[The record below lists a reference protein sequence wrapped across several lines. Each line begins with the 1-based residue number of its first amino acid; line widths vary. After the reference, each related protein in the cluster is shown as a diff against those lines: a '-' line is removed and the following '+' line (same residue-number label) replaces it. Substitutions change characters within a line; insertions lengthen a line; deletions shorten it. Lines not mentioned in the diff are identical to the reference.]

1 MTGTKR
7 IWGTLD
13 PFFEGG
19 PVLGRTVANTA
30 FLDGLLAADPF
41 DEYHFFLPG
50 ERALAP
56 LRKHLEKRAPGLV
69 EGGRVRLML
78 REALPGMVGSTDYHC
93 FHLSDCI
100 TSQPYLARLRNAL
113 SARIFPVTGLIHSL
127 SYAGYPKA
135 FLQHLWPG
143 TTRRDAIVCT
153 SEAGRIAVEG
163 FFGQLRRGFGLGED
177 THPAPGLKRIP
188 LAVDTGA
195 YAPGAKGGGETD
207 GPVRILVFGRISHH
221 SKMDLVPLVRAVH
234 RLIRDGLDPRSVEL
248 VLAGWAE
255 RETHVLDTLTHL
267 AANAGIPM
275 SVVLRPGEARK
286 RELFRMA
293 DVFVSIADNP
303 QETFGITLA
312 EAGAFGLPVVAS
324 DYDGYRDIVVH
335 GETGFLVPT
344 MGPSATPEV
353 DLTAPLNFD
362 NHYHLSLAQATAVD
376 VPALAGALGRL
387 IREPALR
394 RAMGAAGRER
404 VVREFSWPV
413 VIGRYLDLWEELW
426 REPAEAAPLR
436 DLAHPLA
443 PEYGRIFGHYPSR
456 VLDDTVKLS
465 VGRTGE
471 AFYRNRDFPNLYA
484 GLKDAIDLDVVR
496 RLAFFARNPV
506 DSATLIR
513 KVADVAP
520 MDVTR
525 IENHILWALKQ
536 DILQIVE

>member
-19 PVLGRTVANTA
+19 PVLGRTVANA
-30 FLDGLLAADPF
+30 GFLDGLLRADPF

-50 ERALAP
+50 RGALAG
-56 LRKHLEKRAPGLV
+56 LQKHLEKTAPRML
-69 EGGRVRLML
+69 EGGRARLML
-78 REALPGMVGSTDYHC
+78 REALPGRLADTDYHC

-100 TSQPYLARLRNAL
+100 TCQPYLARLRNRV
-113 SARIFPVTGLIHSL
+113 SERIFPVTGPIHSL
-127 SYAGYPKA
+127 SYAAYSKA

-143 TTRRDAIVCT
+143 ATRRDAIVCT
-153 SEAGRIAVEG
+153 SAAGQRAVEG
-163 FFGQLRRGFGLGED
+163 FFRQLREGFGLSEA
-177 THPAPGLKRIP
+177 THPGPRLARIP
-188 LAVDTGA
+188 LAVDADA
-195 YAPGAKGGGETD
+195 YAPGEGKGD
-207 GPVRILVFGRISHH
+207 GPTRILAFGRISHH
-221 SKMDLVPLVRAVH
+221 SKMDLVPLVRALH
-234 RLIRDGLDPRSVEL
+234 RLILDGLDPQSMEL
-248 VLAGWAE
+248 ILAGWAE

-275 SVVLRPGEARK
+275 RVVLRPDEARK
-286 RELFRMA
+286 RELFREA

-303 QETFGITLA
+303 QETFGITLV

-324 DYDGYRDIVVH
+324 DYDGYRDIVAH
-335 GETGFLVPT
+335 GETGLLVPT
-344 MGPSATPEV
+344 MGPAETPDV
-353 DLTAPLNFD
+353 DLAAPLSFD
-362 NHYHLSLAQATAVD
+362 TRYHLALAQATAVD

-387 IREPALR
+387 IREPGLR
-394 RAMGAAGRER
+394 AAMGAAGRER
-404 VVREFSWPV
+404 VRRLFHWPE
-413 VIGRYLDLWEELW
+413 VIGRYTALWDALWEE
-426 REPAEAAPLR
+426 PVEAGPLR

-456 VLDDTVKLS
+456 TLDDTVKLT

-496 RLAFFARNPV
+496 RLTFFARNPV

-513 KVADVAP
+513 KVSDVAP
-520 MDVTR
+520 HLNVTR

-536 DILQIVE
+536 DILQTSE

>member
-1 MTGTKR
+1 MIGTKR

-30 FLDGLLAADPF
+30 FLDGLLQADPF
-41 DEYHFFLPG
+41 DEYHFFLPDR
-50 ERALAP
+50 RALTP
-56 LRKHLEKRAPGLV
+56 LQGHLEKTAPRLL
-69 EGGRVRLML
+69 EERRVRLML
-78 REALPGMVGSTDYHC
+78 REDLPAMLGGTDYHC

-100 TSQPYLARLRNAL
+100 TSQPFLARMRNAL
-113 SARIFPVTGLIHSL
+113 SARIFPITGPIHSL

-163 FFGQLRRGFGLGED
+163 FFGQLRRGFGLDEA
-177 THPAPGLKRIP
+177 THPAPRLARIP
-188 LAVDTGA
+188 LAVDTA
-195 YAPGAKGGGETD
+195 SYVPGEEDAD
-207 GPVRILVFGRISHH
+207 GPVRILAFGRISHY
-221 SKMDLVPLVRAVH
+221 SKMDLVPLIRALH
-234 RLIRDGLDPRSVEL
+234 RLVSDGLDPRAVEL

-255 RETHVLDTLTHL
+255 QADHALDTLTHL
-267 AANAGIPM
+267 AANAGVAM
-275 SVVLRPGEARK
+275 SVTLRPDETRK
-286 RELFRMA
+286 RELFRKA
-293 DVFVSIADNP
+293 DVFASIADNP

-344 MGPSATPEV
+344 MGPPSSPEV
-353 DLTAPLNFD
+353 DLAAPLNFD
-362 NHYHLSLAQATAVD
+362 NHYHLALAQTTAVD

-387 IREPALR
+387 VRDPGLR
-394 RAMGAAGRER
+394 RTMGAAGRARIEKR
-404 VVREFSWPV
+404 FAWPV
-413 VIGRYLDLWEELW
+413 VIEQYLALWDELW
-426 REPAEAAPLR
+426 REPAEAGPLR
-436 DLAHPLA
+436 DVPHPLA

-456 VLDDTVKLS
+456 TLEDGTMLVI
-465 VGRTGE
+465 GRTGE

-484 GLKDAIDLDVVR
+484 GLKDAIDLDTIR

-506 DSATLIR
+506 DGATLIR
-513 KVADVAP
+513 KVAEATP
-520 MDVTR
+520 GRNVTQ
-525 IENHILWALKQ
+525 IKNHILWALKQ
-536 DILQIVE
+536 DILQTAE